1 VIQGLD
7 HAVAVHPS
15 PPYVDQDNPDHDTC
29 GGLGATPTSGSILD
43 EADLSGQPVER
54 ANCLNINTGAKV
66 DTVTDGLIT
75 GATVNGKDYE
85 GRLDAPN
92 TEGCDNSQISVA
104 GTLINSDSLDCFL
117 LNGATESQVM
127 QETGAPVGALDPRI
141 YSSPRFF
148 WVPVLDYPYPPPA
161 GFYAIKEFRAV
172 FLTDITTTNSG
183 SGSGNKV
190 ESITVAALNPDSLPK
205 DGGSGPLMAYLDG
218 GVKVM
223 RLVG

>member
-1 VIQGLD
+1 
-7 HAVAVHPS
+7 
-15 PPYVDQDNPDHDTC
+15 
-29 GGLGATPTSGSILD
+29 
-43 EADLSGQPVER
+43 
-54 ANCLNINTGAKV
+54 
-66 DTVTDGLIT
+66 
-75 GATVNGKDYE
+75 
-85 GRLDAPN
+85 
-92 TEGCDNSQISVA
+92 
-104 GTLINSDSLDCFL
+104 
-117 LNGATESQVM
+117 
-127 QETGAPVGALDPRI
+127 
-141 YSSPRFF
+141 
-148 WVPVLDYPYPPPA
+148 VPVLDYPYPPPA